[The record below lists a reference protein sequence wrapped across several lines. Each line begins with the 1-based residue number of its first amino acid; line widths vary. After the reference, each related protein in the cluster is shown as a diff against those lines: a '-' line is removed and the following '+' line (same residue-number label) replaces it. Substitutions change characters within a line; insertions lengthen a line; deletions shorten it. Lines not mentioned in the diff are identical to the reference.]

1 MKNKLL
7 LTLCVVL
14 AFAFVLGA
22 CDGVTNGDIE
32 YGFDQEYHWVK
43 SDGETLKQPHV
54 FDKGVQTKPA
64 EGDDCGE
71 MTYTCTVCN
80 YKKVTSGHAA
90 ESFWSSDEAEHWKN
104 ATCGHNV
111 KVDSGKHSYSPSGIC
126 LICGRFSAVA
136 AVGADGKTEAFEYGI
151 KFSNVEFLTKTTLT
165 CLVWTTIC
173 GRLSKPTSFGVCF
186 PMATPN

>member
-1 MKNKLL
+1 MRNKLL

-22 CDGVTNGDIE
+22 CDGVTNGEIE

-80 YKKVTSGHAA
+80 YKKVTRGHAT

-126 LICGRFSAVA
+126 LICGRFSTLCWARCKAKMRRKLRQSRSFSVA
-136 AVGADGKTEAFEYGI
+136 LSAR
-151 KFSNVEFLTKTTLT
+151 LQPTTAMCT
-165 CLVWTTIC
+165 
-173 GRLSKPTSFGVCF
+173 
-186 PMATPN
+186 